1 MEYSKLCE
9 LAGLRIDHSRE
20 CLSAARSLFD
30 SGNYKSAANRCYYT
44 VFHAM
49 RAVLAMDKIDMKHH
63 SGIISEFRRLYIKTG
78 AFDIE
83 LSKIISVLYETRTD
97 SDYDDFFTVTRDEV
111 AEEIT
116 MAEAFLNNVSDFLK
130 EKSII

>member
-1 MEYSKLCE
+1 
-9 LAGLRIDHSRE
+9 
-20 CLSAARSLFD
+20 
-30 SGNYKSAANRCYYT
+30 
-44 VFHAM
+44 M